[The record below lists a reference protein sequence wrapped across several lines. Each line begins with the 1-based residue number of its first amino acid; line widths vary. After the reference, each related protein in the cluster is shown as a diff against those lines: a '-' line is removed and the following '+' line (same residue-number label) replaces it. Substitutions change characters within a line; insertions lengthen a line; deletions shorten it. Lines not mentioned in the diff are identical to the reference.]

1 MAETRYIFVNQPD
14 VAWSITVPRG
24 MKIPVTCELVGG
36 GGGGGGY
43 DAGTQGGN
51 GAGGQYTKS
60 VFTVSGGDVLT
71 FIVGGGGGAGA
82 SSRGNAAGGAA
93 GTSMVNYIYSVFN
106 LKTATGAARTYP
118 KTNSVWDQFMNQN
131 AVWESD
137 NNALTF
143 VRTYNVTIPVTGY
156 YQYKFNASADARL
169 YVDGGLKAGSTN
181 YAKEYVASEIITAG
195 VHTFRIEATKINS
208 TDPGNAIPSVAFEL
222 TQSPTGFSNG
232 FTDKFTGSMSGGR
245 GGNAGTAGSSGG
257 GGGGGGA
264 SVLLINGIVAAIA
277 GGGGGGGGAGVGS
290 AGHDATNSPDTRSDY
305 YNGQSGQP
313 KRGDGGGGGA
323 SGGGL
328 HAGSGGTEVGGDS
341 GGNAGESADCWYPD
355 DPYGQNQINYATGRN
370 AFATLDYGTGGSP
383 GQAGKAGYVRF
394 SFETTFASY
403 KVGNQWKD
411 VESVY
416 IKDAGVWKEAV
427 PYIKKN
433 GEWQA
438 LARREIGRYQ
448 AGAGIV
454 GTDYRDLAM
463 RPVPVYVYIG
473 GGGESNWSYSGGYG
487 GTVVDASGNA
497 IRTPVSGGSLSFG
510 GGGDQANDT

>member
-14 VAWSITVPRG
+14 IAWSITVPRG
-24 MKIPVTCELVGG
+24 MKIPVACELVGG

-71 FIVGGGGGAGA
+71 FIVGGGGGAG
-82 SSRGNAAGGAA
+82 SSSQGNAAGGAA
-93 GTSMVNYIYSVFN
+93 GTSMIKYNYSVFN

-118 KTNSVWDQFMNQN
+118 KTDSKWSQFMNQN
-131 AVWESD
+131 AVWGSD
-137 NNALTF
+137 SNTTTF
-143 VRTYNVTIPVTGY
+143 RRTYTITIPVTADY
-156 YQYKFNASADARL
+156 VFKISSSANARCYL
-169 YVDGGLKAGSTN
+169 DGGLKAVSRN
-181 YAKEYVASEIITAG
+181 YANEFISSETITAG
-195 VHTFRIEATKINS
+195 THTITIEADKIVS
-208 TDPGNAIPSVAFEL
+208 SDPGNTIPAVAFEL
-222 TQSPTGFSNG
+222 TQTPSLAGP
-232 FTDKFTGSMSGGR
+232 KFTGSMSGGR

-290 AGHDATNSPDTRSDY
+290 VGHDATNSPDTGSDY

-323 SGGGL
+323 SGGGF

-341 GGNAGESADCWYPD
+341 GGNAGQSADCWYPS
-355 DPYGQNQINYATGRN
+355 DPYGQNQINYASGRN
-370 AFATLDYGTGGSP
+370 AFGTLEYGTGGSP

-438 LARREIGRYQ
+438 LARREIGRYS
-448 AGAGIV
+448 AGVGIV
-454 GTDYRDLAM
+454 GADYRDLAM
-463 RPVPVYVYIG
+463 IPEPVYTY
-473 GGGESNWSYSGGYG
+473 SSGGDSSSWSFPDFSVSWA
-487 GTVVDASGNA
+487 GTDN
-497 IRTPVSGGSLSFG
+497 TFG
-510 GGGDQANDT
+510 FTGGDTAFA